1 VNAILHAG
9 MQRVVVDPNATSL
22 PLIIS
27 LMNLHSKLK
36 ILLLLTFAVDSN
48 VLMMTFANMAVPM
61 PLNAITISLTAIAHI
76 WCKFMTTKLRRR

>member
-1 VNAILHAG
+1 MNAILHAG
-9 MQRVVVDPNATSL
+9 MQRVVAGPSATSL

-36 ILLLLTFAVDSN
+36 IRPLLTFAVDLS
-48 VLMMTFANMAVPM
+48 VLMMTYASMAVPM
-61 PLNAITISLTAIAHI
+61 PLNVITTSLTAIALT